1 MEEHTLSRPRTTHL
15 PQALGWGSG
24 GGGRRGTWGDSPRRT
39 AGEKARA
46 AEAGQGGRPTSHT
59 QEPMPGAAEG
69 PARRPRHC
77 SAPDTGKD
85 QAATPG
91 KAWVGR
97 RGQRP

>member
-24 GGGRRGTWGDSPRRT
+24 GGGGDEARGVTVPDAQQGRRPERQRQ
-39 AGEKARA
+39 AR
-46 AEAGQGGRPTSHT
+46 EAVPQAT
-59 QEPMPGAAEG
+59 QPMPGAAEG